1 MKQLT
6 NYRRTVQYLTK
17 IFNLANEHFF
27 NGELPEVT
35 LTVQENMGSYGHI
48 SVSDTWFTTD
58 GKGMRELNISA
69 QHLTRPI
76 EQVVATIL
84 HEMSHLYNMEHNIKD
99 VSANGFYHN
108 KNFKQTAEKVAGLII
123 SKDPRYGWTI
133 TEAGERVIDFC
144 IKHEFEDIQIGKGID
159 WSIFFGG
166 SGSGATT
173 TTTIKPKKPTKSN
186 SIKWVC
192 PNCGM
197 IIRSTRDNI
206 NVICG
211 DCNEQFIKA

>member
-1 MKQLT
+1 MKQLN

-17 IFNLANEHFF
+17 IYNLANQDFF

-35 LTVQENMGSYGHI
+35 LTVQENMGTYGHI

-58 GKGMRELNISA
+58 GKGMRELNIAA

-76 EQVVATIL
+76 ENVVSTIL
-84 HEMSHLYNMEHNIKD
+84 HEMSHLYNMEHNIKEC
-99 VSANGFYHN
+99 SGYYHN
-108 KNFKQTAEKVAGLII
+108 KKFKKTAEEIAGLII
-123 SKDPRYGWTI
+123 SQDSKYGWTI
-133 TEAGERVIDFC
+133 TEPGERVLDFC
-144 IKHEFEDIQIGKGID
+144 IRHELEDIQIGKGID
-159 WSIFFGG
+159 WTAFFGG
-166 SGSGATT
+166 SGSGSTPTATP
-173 TTTIKPKKPTKSN
+173 KPKKKGN
-186 SIKWVC
+186 SIKWIC
-192 PNCGM
+192 PCCGQ

>member
-1 MKQLT
+1 MKQLN

-17 IFNLANEHFF
+17 IYNLANQDFF

-35 LTVQENMGSYGHI
+35 LTVQENMGTYGHI

-58 GKGMRELNISA
+58 GKGMRELNIAA

-76 EQVVATIL
+76 ENVVSTIL

-99 VSANGFYHN
+99 CSGYYHN
-108 KNFKQTAEKVAGLII
+108 KKFKKTAEEIAGLII
-123 SKDPRYGWTI
+123 SQDSKYGWTI
-133 TEAGERVIDFC
+133 TEPGERVLDFC
-144 IKHEFEDIQIGKGID
+144 IRHELEDIQIGKGID
-159 WSIFFGG
+159 WTAFFGG
-166 SGSGATT
+166 SGSGSTPTATP
-173 TTTIKPKKPTKSN
+173 KPKKKGN
-186 SIKWVC
+186 SIKWIC
-192 PNCGM
+192 PCCGQ